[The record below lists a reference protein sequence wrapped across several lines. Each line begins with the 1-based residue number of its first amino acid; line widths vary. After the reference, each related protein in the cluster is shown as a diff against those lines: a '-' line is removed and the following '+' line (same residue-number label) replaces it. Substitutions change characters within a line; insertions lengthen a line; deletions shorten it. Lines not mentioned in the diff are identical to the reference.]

1 MSTPTKSEY
10 MLLFRG
16 TDWHKNLSP
25 EEIQQVVNQMKAWFD
40 RLTAEG
46 KAKAGKATI
55 PRRQDCFT
63 EKRPHVDRRSVCRIQ
78 RSDWRLFLLEVG
90 NLDEAAEI
98 AKDFPCLE
106 YGATVEVRPVAPE
119 CMVGETVQQ
128 KSARQARVR
137 ERLAFR
143 FRRLAAIARCV
154 E

>member
-46 KAKAGKATI
+46 KAKAGKPLFYEGKI
-55 PRRQDCFT
+55 VSQ
-63 EKRPHVDRRSVCRIQ
+63 KRGRMLTDGPFAESKEAIGGF
-78 RSDWRLFLLEVG
+78 FLLEVG
-90 NLDEAAEI
+90 SLDEAAEI

-137 ERLAFR
+137 AS
-143 FRRLAAIARCV
+143 A
-154 E
+154 

>member
-46 KAKAGKATI
+46 KAKAGKPLFHEGKIVSQKRGRMLTDGPFAESKEAIGGFFCLRWGIWTRPLRL
-55 PRRQDCFT
+55 PRIFHVWSTVPRSRSGRL
-63 EKRPHVDRRSVCRIQ
+63 RPSV
-78 RSDWRLFLLEVG
+78 W
-90 NLDEAAEI
+90 
-98 AKDFPCLE
+98 
-106 YGATVEVRPVAPE
+106 
-119 CMVGETVQQ
+119 
-128 KSARQARVR
+128 SARLPAEKCATSARAR